1 MKAPLP
7 KDEAARLEALHQ
19 YQILDTNP
27 EVAFDELTRLAAQ
40 ICNTPIALVSLIDD
54 CRQWFKSKVGLQA
67 RETLRD
73 LAFCGYAILQPSD
86 VLIVPDTLEDK
97 RFATNPLV
105 TAVPHIRFYAGAP
118 LVTPKGYPLGMLC
131 VIDRIPRQLTE
142 AQVEALRVLSRQVM
156 AQLEL
161 RRHLVGSARL
171 NAQLQAE
178 ISDRQRIEA
187 ERQPLLAREQAAR
200 TEAET
205 ARNRVTNILESITDA
220 FFALDGEWRFT
231 YLNDR
236 AEQLLQ
242 RSRDRLLGQS
252 IWQEFPEAVNSNFY
266 QKYRQAR
273 AQQMSVEFEEFYPPL
288 QTWFAVHAYPTKE
301 GLSVYFNDITAR
313 KSAEQK
319 LKQTTLLQQAILE
332 SANYTIISTTVDGTI
347 CTFNSTAERWLGY
360 AASEVVDKTTPALI
374 HDWNEIV
381 RRAQELS
388 QEMGVPIEPGFE
400 VFVAK
405 ARRGEPDE
413 REWSYIRKDGSRFPV
428 LLSVTRLVDA
438 AGNITGFLG
447 IGSDITE
454 RKQAEAEL
462 QRQNLHLQ
470 LFAEVSLKIRQ
481 SLQLEEILQTA
492 VTEVQRILACDRVI
506 IYQMR
511 LDGSGTVM
519 QEAVVP
525 GCMAIIGQNIVDH
538 CFREEYAQL
547 YRQGRIS
554 AIADIEQA
562 NIQPC
567 HVEFLQQFDV
577 KANLVVPILLRE
589 DLWGL
594 LIAHHCTAPRQW
606 TSFELELLQH
616 LANQISIA
624 IAQAQLLEQEIRQ
637 RQELHA
643 LSRALE
649 SAVEGISRLD
659 AQGRYITV
667 NPAYASMVGYQPEEM
682 IGMDWQITVHPEDRE
697 KMQAAYQKML
707 LQGKVE
713 VEARGLRKDSSVFDK
728 QLVMVNE
735 YDRQQQ
741 FIGHYCFMKDIS
753 DRREIERIKD
763 EFVSVVSHELRTPL
777 TSIRGALGLLAS
789 GVLYANPEKA
799 QRMLDIAVNNTDR
812 LIRLINDIL
821 DIERIESGKV
831 TMNKQACDAASLI
844 NQAIE
849 VVRPLAE
856 KAEIRLSVSPIS
868 AQLWADGDR
877 IIQVFTNLLSNAIK
891 FSPPGSTVWLS
902 AELGARSEERGAR
915 EPEVEEAGRAGKTGG
930 EIQNPKSKIQNLKFP
945 DSLAPRSSL
954 LIPHI
959 TFQVQDT
966 GRGIPEDKLEIIFGR
981 FQQVDASDSRKK
993 GGTGLGLAICRN
1005 IVQRHGGR
1013 IWVTS
1018 TLGTGSTFYFT
1029 LPILQNTPH
1038 AEETSTPSPLTPYS
1052 PPLILV
1058 CDDDPSVRTV
1068 VQTMLEQGGYRA
1080 IAVASGQEAVVEATQ
1095 QHPDAIL
1102 LNLMMPGMNGWETL
1116 AALKAQ
1122 AQTKDIPVTILS
1134 GLLPDVS
1141 PHPGVSDWIVKPP
1154 DERSLFQALG
1164 RALTGRD
1171 RSIKV
1176 LIVEDDIDLARVLIA
1191 MFERYD
1197 IETFHAQ
1204 TGREAIQLSQNLIPD
1219 LLVLDLIVPEGDGFV
1234 IVDWLRQ
1241 HNRLCQVPLVVYSAR
1256 DLNDSD
1262 RERLKLGQTL
1272 FLTKGRIKPEEFER
1286 RVIGL
1291 LNRIIH
1297 HREGNSDG
1305 GS

>member
-19 YQILDTNP
+19 YQILDTDP
-27 EVAFDELTRLAAQ
+27 EVAFDDLTRLAAQ

-86 VLIVPDTLEDK
+86 VLIVPDTLEDE

-131 VIDRIPRQLTE
+131 VIDRLPRQLTE
-142 AQVEALRVLSRQVM
+142 AQVEALRILSRQVM

-161 RRHLVGSARL
+161 KRHLVESARL
-171 NAQLQAE
+171 NTQLQAE

-205 ARNRVTNILESITDA
+205 ARNRVTSILESITDA

-266 QKYRQAR
+266 QKYCQAR
-273 AQQMSVEFEEFYPPL
+273 AQQVSVEFEEFYPPL

-301 GLSVYFNDITAR
+301 GLSIYFNDITAR

-319 LKQTTLLQQAILE
+319 LKQITLLQQAILE

-360 AASEVVDKTTPALI
+360 TASEVVDKTTPALI

-381 RRAQELS
+381 QRAQELS

-413 REWSYIRKDGSRFPV
+413 CEWSYIRKDGSRFPV

-454 RKQAEAEL
+454 RKRSEREL
-462 QRQNLHLQ
+462 QRQNLRLQ
-470 LFAEVSLKIRQ
+470 LFAEVSQKIRQ
-481 SLQLEEILQTA
+481 SLHLEEILQTA
-492 VTEVQRILACDRVI
+492 VTEVQRILQVDRVLC
-506 IYQMR
+506 YQLR
-511 LDGSGTVM
+511 SDGSGTVV

-525 GCMAIIGQNIVDH
+525 GCMPILGRNIVDH
-538 CFREEYAQL
+538 CFREEYVQL

-562 NIQPC
+562 DIQPC
-567 HVEFLQQFDV
+567 HVEFLRQFNV

-616 LANQISIA
+616 LANQIGIA
-624 IAQAQLLEQEIRQ
+624 IAQAQLLEQEVRQ

-659 AQGRYITV
+659 TQGRYIMV
-667 NPAYASMVGYQPEEM
+667 NPAYASMVGYQPEELV
-682 IGMDWQITVHPEDRE
+682 GMQWQLTVHPEDRE

-713 VEARGLRKDSSVFDK
+713 VEARAVRKDGSVFDK

-789 GVLYANPEKA
+789 GVLHVNPEKA

-831 TMNKQACDAASLI
+831 AMNKQACDAASLMS
-844 NQAIE
+844 QAIE

-856 KAEIRLSVSPIS
+856 KAEISLSVTPIS
-868 AQLWADGDR
+868 AQLWGDPDR
-877 IIQVFTNLLSNAIK
+877 IVQVFTNLLSNAIK

-902 AELGARSEERGAR
+902 AELGARSEERGVR
-915 EPEVEEAGRAGKTGG
+915 EPEVEGTRRGENTGR
-930 EIQNPKSKIQNLKFP
+930 EIQNPKFKIQNSNFSDP
-945 DSLAPRSSL
+945 LAPRSSL
-954 LIPHI
+954 LTPHV
-959 TFQVQDT
+959 TFQVKDT
-966 GRGIPEDKLEIIFGR
+966 GRGIPEDKLETIFGR

-1018 TLGTGSTFYFT
+1018 TLGTGSTFYFI
-1029 LPILQNTPH
+1029 LPILQPTPP
-1038 AEETSTPSPLTPYS
+1038 AESEISTATSLLTPYS
-1052 PPLILV
+1052 SPLILV

-1068 VQTMLEQGGYRA
+1068 VQAMLEQGGYRA
-1080 IAVASGQEAVVEATQ
+1080 ITVASGQEAVVEAAQ

-1122 AQTKDIPVTILS
+1122 AKTKDIPVTILS
-1134 GLLPDVS
+1134 GLLPDAS

-1154 DERSLFQALG
+1154 DERSLFQALS
-1164 RALTGRD
+1164 RALCD
-1171 RSIKV
+1171 RNIKV
-1176 LIVEDDIDLARVLIA
+1176 LIVEDDTDLARVLIA
-1191 MFERYD
+1191 MFERYG

-1204 TGREAIQLSQNLIPD
+1204 TGTEAIQLGQKIIPD
-1219 LLVLDLIVPEGDGFV
+1219 LLVLDLIVPEGDGFAV
-1234 IVDWLRQ
+1234 VDWLRQ
-1241 HNRLCQVPLVVYSAR
+1241 HNRLCQVSLVVYTAKDISVT
-1256 DLNDSD
+1256 D

-1272 FLTKGRIKPEEFER
+1272 FLTKGRVKPEEFEQQ
-1286 RVIGL
+1286 VISL

-1297 HREGNSDG
+1297 HRKRNSNG

>member
-7 KDEAARLEALHQ
+7 EDETARLEALRQ
-19 YQILDTNP
+19 YQILDTAL
-27 EVAFDELTRLAAQ
+27 EVAFDDITRLAAQ

-54 CRQWFKSKVGLQA
+54 CRQWFKSRVGLEA
-67 RETLRD
+67 TETPRD
-73 LAFCGYAILQPSD
+73 LAFCAHAILQPND
-86 VLIVPDTLEDK
+86 VLIVPDTLEDE
-97 RFATNPLV
+97 RFAINPLV
-105 TAVPHIRFYAGAP
+105 TSVPHIRFYAGAP
-118 LVTPKGYPLGMLC
+118 LLTPEGYPLGTLC
-131 VIDRIPRQLTE
+131 VIDRIPRRLSD
-142 AQVEALRVLSRQVM
+142 AQVEALSILSHQII

-161 RRHLVGSARL
+161 RRNLAESTKLNARL
-171 NAQLQAE
+171 RAE
-178 ISDRQRIEA
+178 ISDRQRVEA
-187 ERQPLLAREQAAR
+187 ERQQLLVREQTAR

-205 ARNRVTNILESITDA
+205 ARNRMTNILESITDA
-220 FFALDGEWRFT
+220 FFALDSEWRFT

-252 IWQEFPEAVNSNFY
+252 IWEEFPEAVNFSFY
-266 QKYRQAR
+266 QKYHQAR
-273 AQQMSVEFEEFYPPL
+273 AQQISVEFEEFYPPL
-288 QTWFAVHAYPTKE
+288 QTWFAVHAYPSE
-301 GLSVYFNDITAR
+301 DGLSVYFQDITAR
-313 KSAEQK
+313 RLAEET

-360 AASEVVDKTTPALI
+360 TASEVVDKTTPVLI

-381 RRAQELS
+381 QRAQELS
-388 QEMGVPIEPGFE
+388 QEMGVLIEPGFE

-413 REWSYIRKDGSRFPV
+413 REWSYIRKDGSLFPV

-454 RKQAEAEL
+454 RKHSEREL
-462 QRQNLHLQ
+462 QRQNLRLQ

-492 VTEVQRILACDRVI
+492 VTEVQRILQADRVLV
-506 IYQMR
+506 YQLR
-511 LDGSGTVM
+511 SDGSGTVV

-525 GCMAIIGQNIVDH
+525 GCMAILGRNIVDH
-538 CFREEYAQL
+538 CFQQEYAEL
-547 YRQGRIS
+547 YRHGRIS

-567 HVEFLQQFDV
+567 HVEFLRQFHV
-577 KANLVVPILLRE
+577 KANLVVPILVRE

-594 LIAHHCTAPRQW
+594 LIAHHCTASRQW
-606 TSFELELLQH
+606 TQFELELLQH
-616 LANQISIA
+616 LANQIGIA

-643 LSRALE
+643 MSRALE

-659 AQGRYITV
+659 TQGRYIMV
-667 NPAYASMVGYQPEEM
+667 NPAYASMVGYQPEEI
-682 IGMDWQITVHPEDRE
+682 IGMEWQMTVHPEDRE
-697 KMQAAYQKML
+697 KLQAAYQKML
-707 LQGKVE
+707 LQGKAE
-713 VEARGLRKDSSVFDK
+713 VEARAVRQDGSVFDK
-728 QLVMVNE
+728 QLVMVKDC
-735 YDRQQQ
+735 DRQQQ
-741 FIGHYCFMKDIS
+741 FCGHYCFMKDIS

-789 GVLYANPEKA
+789 GVLHLNPEKA

-831 TMNKQACDAASLI
+831 SMNKQACDAASLMS
-844 NQAIE
+844 QAIE

-856 KAEIRLSVSPIS
+856 KAEICLSVSPIS
-868 AQLWADGDR
+868 AQIWADGDR

-902 AELGARSEERGAR
+902 AELWSRESGAEE
-915 EPEVEEAGRAGKTGG
+915 
-930 EIQNPKSKIQNLKFP
+930 QNQQFNSLTTHHLPRTTP
-945 DSLAPRSSL
+945 D
-954 LIPHI
+954 I
-959 TFQVQDT
+959 TFQVKDT

-1005 IVQRHGGR
+1005 IVQRHGGQ

-1018 TLGTGSTFYFT
+1018 TLGAGSTFYFT
-1029 LPILQNTPH
+1029 LPILQATPH
-1038 AEETSTPSPLTPYS
+1038 AGSEISTATSLLTPYS

-1068 VQTMLEQGGYRA
+1068 VQAILEQGGYRA
-1080 IAVASGQEAVVEATQ
+1080 ITVASGQEAVLEAAQ

-1102 LNLMMPGMNGWETL
+1102 LNLMMPEMNGWETL

-1122 AQTKDIPVTILS
+1122 AKTKDIPVTILS
-1134 GLLPDVS
+1134 GLLPDAS

-1176 LIVEDDIDLARVLIA
+1176 LIVEDEIDLARVLIA
-1191 MFERYD
+1191 MFERYG

-1204 TGREAIQLSQNLIPD
+1204 TGREAIQLSQDIIPD
-1219 LLVLDLIVPEGDGFV
+1219 LLVLDLFVPEGDGFV

-1241 HNRLCQVPLVVYSAR
+1241 HNRLCQVPLVVYSAK
-1256 DLNDSD
+1256 DLNDTD

-1272 FLTKGRIKPEEFER
+1272 FLTKGRIQPEEFER

-1291 LNRIIH
+1291 LNRIIY

>member
-7 KDEAARLEALHQ
+7 EDETARLEALRQ
-19 YQILDTNP
+19 YQILDTAP
-27 EVAFDELTRLAAQ
+27 EVAFDDITRLAAQ

-54 CRQWFKSKVGLQA
+54 CRQWFKSRVGLEA
-67 RETLRD
+67 TETPRD
-73 LAFCGYAILQPSD
+73 LAFCAHAILQPND
-86 VLIVPDTLEDK
+86 VLIVPDTLEDE
-97 RFATNPLV
+97 RFAINPLV
-105 TAVPHIRFYAGAP
+105 TSVPHIRFYAGAP
-118 LVTPKGYPLGMLC
+118 LLTPEGYPLGTLC
-131 VIDRIPRQLTE
+131 VIDRVPRRLSD
-142 AQVEALRVLSRQVM
+142 AQVEALSILSHQIITH
-156 AQLEL
+156 LEL
-161 RRHLVGSARL
+161 RRNLAESTKLNARL
-171 NAQLQAE
+171 RAE
-178 ISDRQRIEA
+178 ISDRQRVEA
-187 ERQPLLAREQAAR
+187 EREQLLVREQTAR

-220 FFALDGEWRFT
+220 FFALDSEWRFT

-242 RSRDRLLGQS
+242 RSRDRLLGQN
-252 IWQEFPEAVNSNFY
+252 IWSEFPEAVNYNFY
-266 QKYRQAR
+266 QKYHQAR
-273 AQQMSVEFEEFYPPL
+273 TQQVSVEFEEFYPPL
-288 QTWFAVHAYPTKE
+288 HTWFAVHAYPSE
-301 GLSVYFNDITAR
+301 DGLSVYFNDITGR
-313 KSAEQK
+313 KAAEDK

-332 SANYTIISTTVDGTI
+332 SANYTIISTSVDGTI
-347 CTFNSTAERWLGY
+347 CTFNSTTERWLGY
-360 AASEVVDKTTPALI
+360 AASEVVNKTTPALI

-381 RRAQELS
+381 QRAQELS

-413 REWSYIRKDGSRFPV
+413 REWTYIRKDGSRFPV

-438 AGNITGFLG
+438 AGNLTGFLG

-454 RKQAEAEL
+454 RKRSEREL
-462 QRQNLHLQ
+462 QRQNLRLQ

-492 VTEVQRILACDRVI
+492 VTEVQRILQADRVLV
-506 IYQMR
+506 YQLR
-511 LDGSGTVM
+511 SDGSGTVV
-519 QEAVVP
+519 QEAVVL
-525 GCMAIIGQNIVDH
+525 GCMAILGRKIVDH
-538 CFREEYAQL
+538 CFQQEYLEL
-547 YRQGRIS
+547 YRRGRIS

-562 NIQPC
+562 DIQLC
-567 HVEFLQQFDV
+567 HVEFLRQFDV

-616 LANQISIA
+616 LANQIGIA
-624 IAQAQLLEQEIRQ
+624 IAQSQLLEQEIRQ

-643 LSRALE
+643 MSRALE

-659 AQGRYITV
+659 TQGRYIMV
-667 NPAYASMVGYQPEEM
+667 NPAYASMVGYQPEEI
-682 IGMDWQITVHPEDRE
+682 IGMEWQMTVHPEDRE

-713 VEARGLRKDSSVFDK
+713 VEARALRKDGSVFDK
-728 QLVMVNE
+728 QLVMVTE
-735 YDRQQQ
+735 YDQQQQ

-789 GVLYANPEKA
+789 GVLHLNPEKA

-831 TMNKQACDAASLI
+831 TMNKQACDAASLMS
-844 NQAIE
+844 QAIE
-849 VVRPLAE
+849 IVRPLAE

-902 AELGARSEERGAR
+902 AELWSWESGAEE
-915 EPEVEEAGRAGKTGG
+915 
-930 EIQNPKSKIQNLKFP
+930 QNQQFNSLTTHHLPRTTP
-945 DSLAPRSSL
+945 D
-954 LIPHI
+954 I
-959 TFQVQDT
+959 TFQVKDT

-1005 IVQRHGGR
+1005 IVQRHGGQ

-1018 TLGTGSTFYFT
+1018 TLGAGSTFYFT
-1029 LPILQNTPH
+1029 LPILQATPH
-1038 AEETSTPSPLTPYS
+1038 AGAEISTATSLHTPYS

-1068 VQTMLEQGGYRA
+1068 VQAILEQGGYRA
-1080 IAVASGQEAVVEATQ
+1080 ITVASGQEAVLEAAQ

-1102 LNLMMPGMNGWETL
+1102 LNLMMPEMNGWETL
-1116 AALKAQ
+1116 AALKTQ
-1122 AQTKDIPVTILS
+1122 AKTKDIPVTILS
-1134 GLLPDVS
+1134 GLLPDAS

-1164 RALTGRD
+1164 RALSGRD

-1176 LIVEDDIDLARVLIA
+1176 LIVEDEIDLARVLIA
-1191 MFERYD
+1191 MFERYG

-1204 TGREAIQLSQNLIPD
+1204 TGREAIQLSQDIIPD
-1219 LLVLDLIVPEGDGFV
+1219 LLVLDLFVPEGDGFV

-1241 HNRLCQVPLVVYSAR
+1241 HNRLCQVPLVVYSAK
-1256 DLNDSD
+1256 DLNDTD

-1272 FLTKGRIKPEEFER
+1272 FLTKGRIQPEEFER

-1291 LNRIIH
+1291 LNRIIY